1 MRVECARAR
10 ARGKLRRGLLKMSE
24 GVNESVESK
33 SPRRRG
39 APWLFG
45 GLVLLLLSVLVV
57 LQVFGLWEVFTP
69 DTASDTLLI
78 YSLSTL
84 NFVAFFLFTFIFIR
98 SLLKLRRERRERQLG
113 SKLKTRLV
121 VYFIAVSLLPI
132 TAMAVFSYM
141 FFNRTLDKWFSN
153 LPVEVIREAREAQSG
168 DERQQAD
175 ALKQISAS
183 AAFALERV
191 EPSRV
196 AEALPA
202 LASGGSLSMLAVVAE
217 DGGVIASS
225 SDSPEAVRGELQSAL
240 HSTTLSAD
248 GEVFASEGGRFNVV
262 ARSLSGNRRLV
273 LAQERRD
280 DPNLSRLAAGAQTFE
295 EFRKKQRRVRLL
307 GLSTLGLL
315 TLMLLF
321 AATWSAI
328 HLARGIGAPIRALSE
343 ASREVA
349 AGNLSHRV
357 DAIADDELAVLAAA
371 FNDMTAQLA
380 ENRDRLEANATELR
394 EKNCALEERRHY
406 IETVLQTVSTGVIS
420 LDDENRV
427 TTINAAALAML
438 RLEQPPAPSTP
449 LSEIVSADD
458 CEVLERILWRART
471 RGRSTEQIELAR
483 ASTHEGNGNTHDGNG
498 GSQALEGNGGATQG
512 SVIPVA
518 LTATALAPRD
528 SSRRRGVVLVIEDLS
543 ELLAAQRA
551 AAWSEVARRL
561 AHEIKNP
568 LTPIQLSAERIARN
582 FRRAGT
588 NGEGAA
594 QQSPRARVDSNGG
607 NGHSV
612 EDERV
617 ARVVEECTTT
627 ITREVAGLKAMV
639 DEFTRFARLP
649 HARLEPADLNEV
661 VRQAVSL
668 YEERLEGVRMDVLL
682 APQLPGALLDAEQLR
697 RVFVNLIDNSVEA
710 VAEVQGDRRITVA
723 TGHDP
728 ARGLLIAEVTDTG
741 HGIARTDFARLFQPS
756 FSTRGRG
763 TGLGLAIVQRI
774 MTEHGGRIRAESNR
788 PHGARMIIELPVAED
803 GRGEVRG

>member
-1 MRVECARAR
+1 
-10 ARGKLRRGLLKMSE
+10 MSG
-24 GVNESVESK
+24 GVHESVEPK
-33 SPRRRG
+33 AQRRRA

-45 GLVLLLLSVLVV
+45 GLVLLLLSVLVA

-84 NFVAFFLFTFIFIR
+84 NFVAFFLFTLIFIR

-153 LPVEVIREAREAQSG
+153 LPVEVIREAREAERG
-168 DERQQAD
+168 DEQQQAD
-175 ALKQISAS
+175 ALRQTATN
-183 AAFALERV
+183 AAFTLERDSPATTR
-191 EPSRV
+191 EWM
-196 AEALPA
+196 PA
-202 LASGGSLSMLAVVAE
+202 LLRGGGLAMLAVLPP
-217 DGGVIASS
+217 DGSPPLTSLDESAVRREELDDALLLAHEAVPGAVFVS
-225 SDSPEAVRGELQSAL
+225 SD
-240 HSTTLSAD
+240 
-248 GEVFASEGGRFNVV
+248 GRFNVV
-262 ARSLSGNRRLV
+262 TIEMSGGSRLV
-273 LAQERRD
+273 AARERKP
-280 DPNLSRLAAGAQTFE
+280 DPNLGRLAAGAQTFE

-328 HLARGIGAPIRALSE
+328 HLARGIGQPIRALSE

-371 FNDMTAQLA
+371 FNDMTAQLQ
-380 ENRDRLEANATELR
+380 ENRRRLEDNATELR
-394 EKNCALEERRHY
+394 EKNFALEERRHY

-438 RLEQPPAPSTP
+438 RLEQTPPPSTP
-449 LSEIVSADD
+449 LSEILTADD
-458 CEVLERILWRART
+458 FEVLERVLWRARA
-471 RGRSTEQIELAR
+471 RGRATEQLELAR
-483 ASTHEGNGNTHDGNG
+483 ASAQDGNGHEAGGGAHEGNG
-498 GSQALEGNGGATQG
+498 AQG

-528 SSRRRGVVLVIEDLS
+528 ESRRRGVVLVIEDLS

-582 FRRAGT
+582 FRRAGS
-588 NGEGAA
+588 NVEVAA
-594 QQSPRARVDSNGG
+594 QQQATRALSDVNGDNGRSNGHG
-607 NGHSV
+607 A

-649 HARLEPADLNEV
+649 HARLEPGDLNEV

-668 YEERLEGVRMDVLL
+668 YEDRLEGVRMDVLL
-682 APQLPGALLDAEQLR
+682 APALPGALLDAEQIR
-697 RVFVNLIDNSVEA
+697 RVFVNLIDNAVESL
-710 VAEVQGDRRITVA
+710 AEVEGDRRITVA

-741 HGIARTDFARLFQPS
+741 HGIARADFARLFQPY

-763 TGLGLAIVQRI
+763 TGLGLAIVQRV

-788 PHGARMIIELPVAED
+788 PHGARMIVELPVADEAHN
-803 GRGEVRG
+803 RAQT